1 STPSWLNLNPSNGRI
16 TGTVPDIAADTPLSV
31 NVQAANGSITAQ
43 ATASV
48 TLIAAKT
55 VVAGLPA
62 TVQAG
67 MTVSGTATTTLPGT
81 PSW

>member
-1 STPSWLNLNPSNGRI
+1 TPAFSFIGSPPGWLNLNPSNGRI

-31 NVQAANGSITAQ
+31 TVQAANGSVTAQ
-43 ATASV
+43 ATASIN
-48 TLIAAKT
+48 LIAARA

-67 MTVSGTATTTLPGT
+67 MTVSGTAT
-81 PSW
+81 